1 MHWFLLGTEAA
12 AMPFGIHLAVLP
24 FVQLHMHV
32 TFASVQYGGLFED
45 TQMGALLGVTAAN
58 Y

>member
-1 MHWFLLGTEAA
+1 
-12 AMPFGIHLAVLP
+12 MPFGIHLAVLP